1 MLPKDSHIDL
11 FLGWKTSGNWT
22 LPATYDSI
30 LNAKNSMCGD
40 ECNLYIERKENQIR
54 ILSLGGESCSICQ
67 ASMGILFSNQTLW
80 SKDFF
85 LNQLEI
91 RKNALEDETL
101 SKRIPV
107 DERRF
112 WELILTYPN
121 RHRCALLPW
130 VALGKGF

>member
-1 MLPKDSHIDL
+1 MLPKDNHIDL
-11 FLGWKTSGNWT
+11 FLDWKTSGNWVF
-22 LPATYDSI
+22 PANYDSV

-40 ECNLYIERKENQIR
+40 ECDLYIKREDNQIR
-54 ILSLGGESCSICQ
+54 ILALGGESCSICQ
-67 ASMGILFSNQTLW
+67 ASMGILFSRQTLW

-91 RKNALEDETL
+91 RKKCLNELKVSDQ
-101 SKRIPV
+101 IPV
-107 DERRF
+107 DESRF
-112 WELILTYPN
+112 LELLFTYPN